1 MLIFVKNQRALPRKS
16 LFCFTFASVILNPKM
31 SMSMEKQNKIDPKG
45 VSKWIA
51 IIVAIL
57 SAIAGALGESASG
70 FVGGMLGI

>member
-1 MLIFVKNQRALPRKS
+1 
-16 LFCFTFASVILNPKM
+16 
-31 SMSMEKQNKIDPKG
+31 MSMEKQNKIDPKG

-51 IIVAIL
+51 IIIAVL

>member
-1 MLIFVKNQRALPRKS
+1 MLIFVKNQRTLSRKS
-16 LFCFTFASVILNPKM
+16 VLCITFAAVIVNPKI

-70 FVGGMLGI
+70 FVGGMLGL